1 VDKRFHEAP
10 FFYWLYT
17 VLIVAGAGVI
27 LWPGFPLLRVV
38 VFSQVLNG
46 ILLPFVLFFMLRL
59 INKPELMGSHTNSRL
74 DNVVAWSTA
83 LVMVG
88 LSAALLW
95 IS

>member
-1 VDKRFHEAP
+1 
-10 FFYWLYT
+10 
-17 VLIVAGAGVI
+17 
-27 LWPGFPLLRVV
+27 
-38 VFSQVLNG
+38 VLNG